1 MKVGGFAV
9 QREDPLQPK
18 NIDGKQTLLR
28 SDRSK
33 DYSHL
38 FCFIPVYY
46 KTIPSPALAVK
57 LFSTSTFSLK
67 PASAGTSTALV
78 GGCQILLQG
87 HNQSTIHL
95 VKGTK
100 TYTVLSSLQLANIVL
115 EPIGF
120 HATALTTSE
129 CPESTSIGCD
139 AFPCHT

>member
-9 QREDPLQPK
+9 QIEDSLQPK

-28 SDRSK
+28 SNRSK

-38 FCFIPVYY
+38 CGFIPVYY
-46 KTIPSPALAVK
+46 KTIPFPALAVK
-57 LFSTSTFSLK
+57 LFSASILSLK

-78 GGCQILLQG
+78 GSCQILLQG

-95 VKGTK
+95 VKRTK

-115 EPIGF
+115 DPIGF